1 MNVYDAAHNLARAI
15 KNSYEYKEYMR
26 NQEKIFAN
34 EKTKEM
40 VIDFRKKAMEIQMEQ
55 MAGKEVSKEKLEQFK
70 KLEEIVM
77 NNPTIHEFFVAE
89 MRFGQ
94 MMSDIY
100 KILGESINIDLGIEN
115 SKRYRKLQN

>member
-15 KNSYEYKEYMR
+15 KNSDEYKEYMR
-26 NQEKIFAN
+26 NQEKVFAN
-34 EKTKEM
+34 EKAKEM

-55 MAGKEVSKEKLEQFK
+55 MEGKEVSKEKLEQFK

-77 NNPTIHEFFVAE
+77 NNPIIHEFFMAE

-115 SKRYRKLQN
+115 SKR

>member
-15 KNSYEYKEYMR
+15 KNSDEYKEYLR
-26 NQEKIFAN
+26 KQEKVFAN

-40 VIDFRKKAMEIQMEQ
+40 VIDFRKKTMEIQMEQ
-55 MAGKEVSKEKLEQFK
+55 MTGKEVSKERLEQLK
-70 KLEEIVM
+70 RLEEIIM
-77 NNPTIHEFFVAE
+77 NNPVIHEFFMAE

-115 SKRYRKLQN
+115 SKR